1 MMKYITFL
9 KLSNSKITL
18 KLTYILLF
26 FILFFKYKKKKKKK
40 KDCFE

>member
-1 MMKYITFL
+1 MKYITFL

-26 FILFFKYKKKKKKK
+26 FIVFFNCNKLKKKK